1 MRELLK
7 VPSNMISRHA
17 RLLLALAGLIVSSA
31 NQEEYNEVRE
41 KLSLFEDA
49 VRKSVWLDIELSNA
63 LTDFRGISMRFL
75 EAA

>member
-17 RLLLALAGLIVSSA
+17 RLLLALAGLIVSFA
-31 NQEEYNEVRE
+31 NQEYNEVRE

>member
-17 RLLLALAGLIVSSA
+17 RLLLALAGLMVSFA